1 MAKKKVLF
9 VDNDR
14 FFLDVV
20 GDFLVEKGYY
30 VQKASDGL
38 EALEMVRKE
47 PPDFILLDIIL
58 PKIDG
63 GRVCRYLKKDPWL
76 RDIPI
81 IVFSGLAA
89 RDLAKLPEIT
99 AAAYV
104 AKGPINIIL
113 DNVLSALKRVE
124 ERKGP
129 YRKEDFIFGYDGFRP
144 RQLVSE
150 LLALKRHHDLLLWN
164 MAEGVAESDA
174 QHRITFINPAGLR
187 MLKRAE
193 KELIGRELWEAF
205 GVQFNKEIKELSQ
218 EFSLLDR
225 PTRKSLILYYATRNL
240 KLNFTNIIEDGF
252 FVGLLT
258 IIEDLTS
265 PPSPQP
271 ESAP

>member
-89 RDLAKLPEIT
+89 RDLSKLPEIT

-129 YRKEDFIFGYDGFRP
+129 YKKEGFIFGYDGFRP

-164 MAEGVAESDA
+164 MAEGVVESDA
-174 QHRITFINPAGLR
+174 QHRITYINPAALR

-193 KELIGRELWEAF
+193 KELIGRGLWEAF
-205 GVQFNKEIKELSQ
+205 GTQYHKEIKELS
-218 EFSLLDR
+218 EEISLLDR
-225 PTRKSLILYYATRNL
+225 PAKRSLILSYANRNL